1 MAQNRF
7 KTYLKE
13 GQPFGDAVDLPF
25 VNDAVTDRLLPDP
38 KSWEELEGYI
48 KRLNPDAP
56 TDTLNAARHVWQRY
70 EADTSKKAG

>member
-13 GQPFGDAVDLPF
+13 GQPFGNAVDIPF
-25 VNDAVTDRLLPDP
+25 VNDAVTDRFLPDP
-38 KSWEELEGYI
+38 ESWEELKGHI

-56 TDTLNAARHVWQRY
+56 TDTLDAARHVWELYIEKRQ
-70 EADTSKKAG
+70 

>member
-1 MAQNRF
+1 M
-7 KTYLKE
+7 KE

-25 VNDAVTDRLLPDP
+25 VNDAVTDQHLPDP

-56 TDTLNAARHVWQRY
+56 TDTLSAAKYIWGLYV
-70 EADTSKKAG
+70 ADTHGQAG

>member
-7 KTYLKE
+7 KAFLKE
-13 GQPFGDAVDLPF
+13 RQPFGDAVDTPF

-48 KRLNPDAP
+48 KLSNPDVP
-56 TDTLNAARHVWQRY
+56 TDTLNAARHAWDLYVGER
-70 EADTSKKAG
+70 